1 MKRGSMCLV
10 LSAAALTVGLATLF
24 VCSSNRAR
32 GAALD
37 RLHRECQNLIL
48 RNEHS
53 RAAVVGHRPGELEAK
68 HEPGGEPT
76 EVTQ

>member
-1 MKRGSMCLV
+1 MKRGALSLC
-10 LSAAALTVGLATLF
+10 LSAVALTVGLATLF

-32 GAALD
+32 GVELD

-53 RAAVVGHRPGELEAK
+53 RATVVGHRLGELDEFDLVRTE
-68 HEPGGEPT
+68 EP
-76 EVTQ
+76 Q